1 MRAALFIVRFAAAVV
16 GDERYREQWEADVV
30 GARELGMSP
39 LKVAFGALRA
49 VVVMPSKGV
58 AVAGIGPLG
67 IALKHAQTPRG
78 RVLAIAVVSA
88 LLLLG
93 GMALLFA

>member
-1 MRAALFIVRFAAAVV
+1 MVSCVV
-16 GDERYREQWEADVV
+16 GDDLYREQWEADVV

-39 LKVAFGALRA
+39 LSVAFGALRA
-49 VVVMPSKGV
+49 VVAMPSKG
-58 AVAGIGPLG
+58 AVMAGIGPLG

-78 RVLAIAVVSA
+78 RVLAIAVVLA

-93 GMALLFA
+93 GAVMLFA